1 MKICTSYF
9 QSEYIRNQ
17 VQEIRY
23 SMTAL
28 TPALEYSER
37 HPEKKVIIEIFSLD
51 DDKLPKIDKLHSL
64 QQEHENIYY
73 DFYILSDLVTYSKT
87 FGRTPTH
94 IMFHQ
99 PATTWGLIQ
108 ILMYYNVSDIT
119 IDEPLTF
126 NMPEIAANVRA
137 NGINIRIRPNI
148 AKNRYEQEMESDSGI
163 RHFWVLPQHLNFYEE
178 YVDVLDLIDNNS
190 ERETAVVNTYLSNK
204 PYEASLSL
212 LVEGIEKDVGASFID
227 DRFVIRRLNCGQT
240 CMKNTNYCHY
250 CDTMMRMYDIAAA
263 RHESSN

>member
-9 QSEYIRNQ
+9 QPEFICNQ

-28 TPALEYSER
+28 MSALEYAER
-37 HPEKKVIIEIFSLD
+37 HPEKKIIIEIFSLD
-51 DDKLPKIDKLHSL
+51 DNKLPKIDKLFAL
-64 QQEHENIYY
+64 QQERDNIFY
-73 DFYILSDLVTYSKT
+73 DFYILSDLVKYSKSNH
-87 FGRTPTH
+87 RPSRV
-94 IMFHQ
+94 MFHQ

-126 NMPEIAANVRA
+126 NMSEIAANVRA
-137 NGINIRIRPNI
+137 NGINIRVRPNI

-178 YVDVLDLIDNNS
+178 YIDVLDLIDNNS
-190 ERETAVVNTYLSNK
+190 ERETAVVNTYLNNK

-212 LVEGIEKDVGASFID
+212 LVEGIEHDVGASFID

-263 RHESSN
+263 RHVSSN